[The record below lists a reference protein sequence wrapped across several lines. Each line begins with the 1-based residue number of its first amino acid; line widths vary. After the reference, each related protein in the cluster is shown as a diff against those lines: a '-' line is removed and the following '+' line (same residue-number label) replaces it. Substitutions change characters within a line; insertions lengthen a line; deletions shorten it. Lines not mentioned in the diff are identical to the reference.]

1 MIAARSEWPR
11 WARVATSPWVVSP
24 IVVLG
29 LLVSAVAGYGAYTR
43 SRPTNYARGGI
54 FAPIPSQT
62 PSGPG
67 LAVVPSS
74 APTSVASVA
83 ASGSPSTT
91 STPPSERDH
100 TAAAGSTVGG
110 TSAGGHVAPSVSTPA
125 VGTYTLAVDGSEHV
139 EFGPF
144 SACTNTFPTQSQL
157 VVSRATGEPGT
168 SFNFDQRLYP
178 GTPSKH
184 DERHIYRYTS
194 GSMLLSYEEATVTC
208 AGIKQSTTVNY
219 DPAQIRVELP
229 LRVGAQ
235 WHSRGGDSTR
245 TEDATGK
252 VTGTDHVT
260 ISGHSYLTYVID
272 TTVSMTGSESG
283 SRQQRWWWS
292 PELGMPV
299 KWHESLSGSR
309 SGASYSENATYTVTR
324 VPCPAPAPPPSPPQA
339 RARPADHAQI
349 ALQTRVLRAISA

>member
-43 SRPTNYARGGI
+43 SRPTNYARGGV

-62 PSGPG
+62 PTGQG

-83 ASGSPSTT
+83 ASGSPSTANT
-91 STPPSERDH
+91 TPSETDH
-100 TAAAGSTVGG
+100 RPTGGSTVGG
-110 TSAGGHVAPSVSTPA
+110 TTAAGHVAPAVSTPA

-168 SFNFDQRLYP
+168 SYNFDQRLYP
-178 GTPSKH
+178 GTPNKH
-184 DERHIYRYTS
+184 DERHIYRYTPS
-194 GSMLLSYEEATVTC
+194 SVLLSYEEATVTC

-219 DPAQIRVELP
+219 DPAQIRLQLP

-252 VTGTDHVT
+252 VAGTDHVT
-260 ISGHSYLTYVID
+260 ISGHSYLTYIID
-272 TTVSMTGSESG
+272 TTVSMSGSESG

-292 PELGMPV
+292 PDLGVPV
-299 KWHESLSGSR
+299 KWRESLSGSR

-324 VPCPAPAPPPSPPQA
+324 LP
-339 RARPADHAQI
+339 
-349 ALQTRVLRAISA
+349 

>member
-43 SRPTNYARGGI
+43 SRPTNYARGGV

-74 APTSVASVA
+74 VPTSLALVAP
-83 ASGSPSTT
+83 SGGPSGAPSTA
-91 STPPSERDH
+91 STTPSETDH
-100 TAAAGSTVGG
+100 TPTGGSTVGG
-110 TSAGGHVAPSVSTPA
+110 TTAAGHVAPAVSTPA

-168 SFNFDQRLYP
+168 SYNFDQRLYP
-178 GTPSKH
+178 GTPNKH
-184 DERHIYRYTS
+184 DERHIYRYTPS
-194 GSMLLSYEEATVTC
+194 SVLLSYEEATVTC

-219 DPAQIRVELP
+219 DPAQIRLQLP

-252 VTGTDHVT
+252 VAGTDHVT
-260 ISGHSYLTYVID
+260 ISGHSYLTYIID
-272 TTVSMTGSESG
+272 TTVSMSGSESG

-292 PELGMPV
+292 PDLGVPV
-299 KWHESLSGSR
+299 KCRESLSGRR
-309 SGASYSENATYTVTR
+309 SGSSYSETATYTV
-324 VPCPAPAPPPSPPQA
+324 
-339 RARPADHAQI
+339 
-349 ALQTRVLRAISA
+349 